1 MDAAMSSVEA
11 PPETTHSSDSDRSS
25 PSSLLRVQPPSADA
39 RDLQERAHAAIPAGC
54 HTYNKGDDQYPVLA
68 PPVLARGHGCHV
80 WDVDGN
86 EYIEYGMGSRAVTL
100 GHAFERVVEA
110 AEAWM
115 RKGSNFLRV
124 APIEVEYA
132 EALIEQIGPA
142 DMVKFT
148 KDGSTTTTAA
158 LKLARAY
165 TGREKVA
172 YCADH
177 PFFSYDDWF
186 IGFSEMNAGIPD
198 SETAGVAHFY
208 YDDLDSVRRLFAE
221 HPDEIACLILEPAK
235 YHHPTDNFLHEVRDL
250 CHAHGAL
257 FVLDEMV
264 TGFRLAIGGG
274 QAYFDVE
281 ADLSTFGKAMG
292 NGFAVSALAGR
303 REIMELGGLHH
314 DQEKVFLL
322 STTHGA
328 EYHAL
333 AAGLET
339 LRIYQEEPVI
349 ETLVQRGERLRDG
362 VNQVAEA
369 MGVRDVFGVV
379 GMPSNLV
386 FTTAGPD
393 GTPSQDFRTLFM
405 QEMVQRGIL
414 APSFV
419 VSYSHTKADIDRT
432 IEATAEALVPYKRAL
447 NDGGVDGHLVG
458 RPVQPVFRTY
468 NGVV

>member
-1 MDAAMSSVEA
+1 MAVMDG
-11 PPETTHSSDSDRSS
+11 
-25 PSSLLRVQPPSADA
+25 SSLDVADSSASASSLQSEPSARA
-39 RDLQERAHAAIPAGC
+39 RDLQHRAHRLIPAGC
-54 HTYNKGDDQYPVLA
+54 HTYNKGDDQYPVIA
-68 PPVLARGHGCHV
+68 PPVLARGKGCHV

-86 EYIEYGMGSRAVTL
+86 EYIEYGMGSRAVGL
-100 GHAFERVVEA
+100 GHAYDRVVKA
-110 AEAWM
+110 AERWM
-115 RKGSNFLRV
+115 RKGANFLRV
-124 APIEVEYA
+124 ASIEIDYA
-132 EALIEQIGPA
+132 EALVDAIDA
-142 DMVKFT
+142 WDMVKFT

-158 LKLARAY
+158 LRLARAY
-165 TGREKVA
+165 TGRDKVA
-172 YCADH
+172 FCADH

-186 IGFSEMNAGIPD
+186 IGFSEMSSGIPAA
-198 SETAGVAHFY
+198 ETAGVARFH
-208 YDDLDSVRRLFAE
+208 YDDLASVQRVFDE
-221 HPDEIACLILEPAK
+221 NPGEIACLILEPAK
-235 YHHPTDNFLHEVRDL
+235 YDHPSPGFLEGVRDL

-257 FVLDEMV
+257 FILDEMV

-274 QAYFDVE
+274 QAYYGVE
-281 ADLSTFGKAMG
+281 ADLSTFGKAMA
-292 NGFAVSALAGR
+292 NGFSVSALGGR

-314 DQEKVFLL
+314 DREKVFLL

-339 LRIYQEEPVI
+339 LRVYQDEPVI
-349 ETLVQRGERLRDG
+349 ETIVERGERLRDG

-369 MGVRDVFGVV
+369 MGVRDYFGVI

-393 GTPSQDFRTLFM
+393 GQASQDFRTLYM
-405 QEMVQRGIL
+405 QEMVRRGVL

-419 VSYSHTKADIDRT
+419 VSYSHSGADIDRT
-432 IEATAEALVPYKRAL
+432 IEATSDALVTYKQAL
-447 NDGGVDGHLVG
+447 EDGTVEGHLVG